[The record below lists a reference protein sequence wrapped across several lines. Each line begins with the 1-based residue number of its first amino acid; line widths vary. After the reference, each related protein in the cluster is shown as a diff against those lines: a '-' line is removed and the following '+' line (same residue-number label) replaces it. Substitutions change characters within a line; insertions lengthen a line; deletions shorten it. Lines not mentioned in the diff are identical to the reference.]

1 MCASGLVALTSC
13 LVGCGAVRRALRLD
27 MCHVHT
33 ELAMLLGQVAAGA
46 VAVGLERGER
56 RGFTFF
62 WCAFEFN
69 LTY

>member
-27 MCHVHT
+27 MCHMHT
-33 ELAMLLGQVAAGA
+33 ELAMLLGQVATGA
-46 VAVGLERGER
+46 VAVGLEGVETRGVTYF
-56 RGFTFF
+56 G
-62 WCAFEFN
+62 CAFEFN